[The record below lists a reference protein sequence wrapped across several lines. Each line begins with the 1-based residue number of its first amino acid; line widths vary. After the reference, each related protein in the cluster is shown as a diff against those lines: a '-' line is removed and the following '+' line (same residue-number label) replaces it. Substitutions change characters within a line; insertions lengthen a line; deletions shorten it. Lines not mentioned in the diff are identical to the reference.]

1 MLRSLKLNHAGPAPH
16 MEIEFA
22 ERLNLLTGDNG
33 LGKSFLLDT
42 AWWALTRKWPRDI
55 NPKLTSSFP
64 VRPSSTQEASIAFK
78 LTTTNSKDIE
88 YVSTYSS
95 DDQAWVG
102 RPGRPWNPGLV
113 IYAHADGGFSVWDP
127 ARNYWKQR
135 DGIDVQDRLPGYV
148 FSPNEVWEGL
158 DVVVDGSKK
167 RVCNGLL
174 TEWASWIR
182 ERGESANLMVKILAK
197 LAPSREPFDVG
208 PLVPLTLDDANEVP
222 SIVMPG
228 RDGPPVPVLHAS
240 AGVRRILG
248 LAYMLLWSWQ
258 AHERASKLLEQPPVN
273 TVILLFDELEAHLHP
288 RWQRTILRSLLEI
301 VNDLHGVANIQIIA
315 ATHSP
320 LVLASAE
327 TLFDPEKDAWHDFD
341 LVNRQVEL
349 RKRCFVPHGDVSNWL
364 TSNAFDLP
372 HSRSEEAE
380 QALDLALAVLRERN
394 PSRESVEAAD
404 HALVAARLPDLDPF
418 WIRWRHFVQSAAGIV
433 EPDDANHSANSAH
446 EA

>member
-1 MLRSLKLNHAGPAPH
+1 

-55 NPKLTSSFP
+55 NPKLTSGFP
-64 VRPSSTQEASIAFK
+64 VRPSSTQKASIAFK

-88 YVSTYSS
+88 YESTYST

-135 DGIDVQDRLPGYV
+135 DGMDVQDRLPGYV

-158 DVVVDGSKK
+158 DMVVDGSKK

-182 ERGESANLMVKILAK
+182 ERGESAGLMEKILAK
-197 LAPSREPFDVG
+197 LAPSREPFEVG
-208 PLVPLTLDDANEVP
+208 PLMPLTLDDANEVP
-222 SIVMPG
+222 SIIMRD
-228 RDGPPVPVLHAS
+228 RDGPAVPVPHAS

-258 AHERASKLLEQPPVN
+258 AHERASKLLEQAAVN

-288 RWQRTILRSLLEI
+288 RWQRTILRSLLQI
-301 VNDLHGVANIQIIA
+301 VSDLHGVANLQIIA

-327 TLFDPEKDAWHDFD
+327 TLFDPEKDAWHDLD
-341 LVNRQVEL
+341 LVNRTVEL
-349 RKRCFVPHGDVSNWL
+349 RKRPFVPHGDVSNWL
-364 TSNAFDLP
+364 TSNAFDLH
-372 HSRSEEAE
+372 HSRSDEAE
-380 QALDLALAVLRERN
+380 KAIDLALAVLRDRN
-394 PSRESVEAAD
+394 SSRERVEEAD
-404 HALVAARLPDLDPF
+404 RALAAARLPDLDPF
-418 WIRWRHFVQSAAGIV
+418 WIRWRHFVQ
-433 EPDDANHSANSAH
+433 PDTANSGAGASNQYSNGAH
-446 EA
+446 

>member
-1 MLRSLKLNHAGPAPH
+1 
-16 MEIEFA
+16 
-22 ERLNLLTGDNG
+22 
-33 LGKSFLLDT
+33 
-42 AWWALTRKWPRDI
+42 
-55 NPKLTSSFP
+55 
-64 VRPSSTQEASIAFK
+64 
-78 LTTTNSKDIE
+78 
-88 YVSTYSS
+88 
-95 DDQAWVG
+95 
-102 RPGRPWNPGLV
+102 
-113 IYAHADGGFSVWDP
+113 
-127 ARNYWKQR
+127 
-135 DGIDVQDRLPGYV
+135 
-148 FSPNEVWEGL
+148 
-158 DVVVDGSKK
+158 
-167 RVCNGLL
+167 
-174 TEWASWIR
+174 
-182 ERGESANLMVKILAK
+182 
-197 LAPSREPFDVG
+197 
-208 PLVPLTLDDANEVP
+208 
-222 SIVMPG
+222 
-228 RDGPPVPVLHAS
+228 
-240 AGVRRILG
+240 
-248 LAYMLLWSWQ
+248 
-258 AHERASKLLEQPPVN
+258 VN